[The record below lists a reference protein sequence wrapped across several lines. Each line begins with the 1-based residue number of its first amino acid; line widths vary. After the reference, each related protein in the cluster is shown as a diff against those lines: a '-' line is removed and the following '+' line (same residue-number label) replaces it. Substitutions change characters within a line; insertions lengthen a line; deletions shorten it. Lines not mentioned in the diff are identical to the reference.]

1 MRTIWKGAISFGL
14 INIPIRLS
22 AATSKNNISFRL
34 LHEKCKNPVNLQRYC
49 QVCDRE
55 VGPDELVKGYE
66 YEKNSFVILREE
78 DFDNIPV
85 KSTKP
90 SILSIL

>member
-49 QVCDRE
+49 QVCDME
-55 VGPDELVKGYE
+55 VGPNSSLTVYE
-66 YEKNSFVILREE
+66 YE
-78 DFDNIPV
+78 
-85 KSTKP
+85 
-90 SILSIL
+90 